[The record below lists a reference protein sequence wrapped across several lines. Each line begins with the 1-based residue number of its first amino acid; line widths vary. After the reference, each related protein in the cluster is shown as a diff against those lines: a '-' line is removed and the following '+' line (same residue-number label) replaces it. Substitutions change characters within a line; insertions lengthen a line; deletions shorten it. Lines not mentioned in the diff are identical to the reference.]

1 VVGLVA
7 LSSTIGPDHCSKKK
21 FMSELPKNRSYIYR
35 GEIFVAPN
43 FTSRKIGR
51 NESCPCGSG
60 KKYKHCCRDTGGRRL
75 TETLDQILEPR
86 VAPGKPG
93 RTKGAG
99 NYEWTPEMD
108 KALCELLGMYDR
120 GGPVPLGRLATAKRV
135 MSQRLMELCPR
146 EWVPRKD
153 SLRRAVERHMVFLGL
168 STGNPRKK
176 VEPNPAEC
184 TPKKAPKK
192 VRSGAWTPHEICAL
206 LGTIGGDLI
215 NETLVDR
222 THHSPKACYAKLY
235 RLGYTVNEL
244 RSGAFTVD
252 EVAEMFQVTTRRVR
266 TWKEKG
272 WLKTTRRRVT
282 DKDLKAF
289 IKEHHELIAFDA
301 LDICIRTFLL
311 DLGYPAKEASSFK
324 ANVKAIQESVAGRKK
339 RCDAEQTSGR
349 NDSPRSEEGALKRI
363 LDKISRWNQ
372 LIGPKGAPWNYP
384 WPSSL
389 AFAVQAAR

>member
-1 VVGLVA
+1 
-7 LSSTIGPDHCSKKK
+7 
-21 FMSELPKNRSYIYR
+21 
-35 GEIFVAPN
+35 VAPN
-43 FTSRKIGR
+43 FTPTKIGR

-60 KKYKHCCRDTGGRRL
+60 KKYKQCCGVNGGGRL

-93 RTKGAG
+93 RPKGAP

-108 KALCELLGMYDR
+108 KALRELFGRYGQGGTPPPGGWLGY
-120 GGPVPLGRLATAKRV
+120 AKRV
-135 MSQRLMELCPR
+135 MGKRLMELFPHQSK
-146 EWVPRKD
+146 PRKD

-168 STGNPRKK
+168 STRNPRKK
-176 VEPNPAEC
+176 AEPNPAEC
-184 TPKKAPKK
+184 TKKAPKE
-192 VRSGAWTPHEICAL
+192 VRSGAWTPHEIGAL

-215 NETLVDR
+215 NETLVER

-252 EVAEMFQVTTRRVR
+252 EVAEMFQVSPRRVR

-282 DKDLKAF
+282 DKDLVAF

-301 LDICIRTFLL
+301 LPLKVRTFLL

-324 ANVKAIQESVAGRKK
+324 ANVKAIMETVAGRKK
-339 RCDAEQTSGR
+339 RCDAQTSGTS
-349 NDSPRSEEGALKRI
+349 NSGRSEEGALKKV
-363 LDKISRWNQ
+363 LDKIARWNQ
-372 LIGPKGAPWNYP
+372 LKEQRIGHHQWHYP

-389 AFAVQAAR
+389 AFAAQTAC